1 MDARTALIWV
11 GFLAFIAALVW
22 LDAGLR
28 GRLPRA
34 LTRHESFGLTLV
46 WITIAVAFS
55 GVIFVLYKWP
65 ATGLREA
72 GGMGAREAAFQYLS
86 ALFVEQT
93 LSLDNIFLIAATF
106 SAFGTPRA
114 LQRRV
119 VFWGA
124 LGAVALRAALIV
136 LGWGLLG
143 LTAWMHFVFAGLLF
157 LASLK
162 LLVMRTDRLDAERL
176 WIVRL
181 VRKRAPIAPAER
193 VADPRA
199 FTARIDGRL
208 VLTPLAVVLVAV
220 ESIDVLSGL
229 DSIPAVFAVTPDP
242 FLALTS
248 NVFAMLV
255 LRHLYFAV
263 VDRLWKFRYLKFA
276 LSLMLAYF
284 GVKMAFLRS
293 SPIPAEVSLS
303 IIAAIITAG
312 LIASYLDDRRG
323 RTADEAPLGPD
334 VERVARLT
342 VRQAWKA
349 IILVIGGTLLLLSPA
364 VGMLPG
370 PGGIFVFFLGLL
382 ILATEFVW
390 AAQMLRYARDP
401 VEARR
406 QAEIILDRP
415 GWRWALPA
423 LRIADFCAGLAVR
436 VWNFTLGRRFG
447 KWEWAPHKARSAA
460 PPAPN
465 EQRPGGTAA

>member
-1 MDARTALIWV
+1 MDARVALIWI
-11 GFLAFIAALVW
+11 GFLALIAHLVW
-22 LDAGLR
+22 LDAILR

-46 WITIAVAFS
+46 WLTIAIAFS
-55 GVIFVLYKWP
+55 GAVYLLYQWP
-65 ATGLREA
+65 GSGMQPAA
-72 GGMGAREAAFQYLS
+72 GMTAREAAFQYLS

-106 SAFGTPRA
+106 AAFGTPRA
-114 LQRRV
+114 QQRRV

-124 LGAVALRAALIV
+124 VWAVAARGVLIV
-136 LGWGLLG
+136 LGWRILG
-143 LTAWMHFVFAGLLF
+143 LTSWMHFVYAGLLF
-157 LASLK
+157 LAALK
-162 LLVMRTDRLDAERL
+162 LLVMRTDRLEAERL

-181 VRKRAPIAPAER
+181 VRKRARIAPSEQ

-199 FTARIDGRL
+199 FTARIDGRRF
-208 VLTPLAVVLVAV
+208 LTPLAVVLVAV
-220 ESIDVLSGL
+220 ESVDVLSGL
-229 DSIPAVFAVTPDP
+229 DSVPAVFAVTPDP
-242 FLALTS
+242 FLAFTS

-276 LSLMLAYF
+276 LSLMLGYF

-293 SPIPAEVSLS
+293 SPIPAEVSLA
-303 IIAAIITAG
+303 IIGVIITAG

-323 RTADEAPLGPD
+323 RGADEAPLGPD

-349 IILVIGGTLLLLSPA
+349 IILVIGGTLLLLSPV
-364 VGMLPG
+364 VGALPG

-390 AAQMLRYARDP
+390 AAQMLRYAKDP

-423 LRIADFCAGLAVR
+423 LRLADFFASLAVR
-436 VWNFTLGRRFG
+436 VWNFTLGRKFG
-447 KWEWAPHKARSAA
+447 KWQWAPDNARRAT
-460 PPAPN
+460 PPPPG
-465 EQRPGGTAA
+465 EQPQGGNPA